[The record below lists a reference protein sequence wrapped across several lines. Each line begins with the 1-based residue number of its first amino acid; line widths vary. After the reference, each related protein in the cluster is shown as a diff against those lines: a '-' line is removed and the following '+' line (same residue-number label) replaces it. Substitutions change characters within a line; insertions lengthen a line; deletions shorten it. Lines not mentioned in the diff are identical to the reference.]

1 MKTYKVLC
9 KKKKTRYGNNRV
21 IHTVRA
27 ISFLVG
33 VDSGSVGVGLAVFYR
48 GLGKKDEYISNVHSI
63 KEETGSTE
71 ITVWTRKKKK
81 KAPKKTKPFALAFND
96 DLMMA
101 FYQGL
106 QSTKESYDKMSESQK
121 ILAKKRL
128 GGGGKTG
135 YEIRETV
142 AEWVKDS
149 QNEALFIELYDNSTV
164 SSTWFSVELDKARR
178 AIELEKAGIKFGD
191 QVLAYNGVPIRDLT
205 KIERSIS
212 TMSITQNVEFMIKR
226 GESTF
231 PIVVQ
236 LGRKPI
242 IRKKEL
248 DITQNIERK
257 VEPGLEKYP
266 PSQVN
271 RVLLHKRLI
280 QLEGRIQSLKKIL
293 TRETPK

>member
-191 QVLAYNGVPIRDLT
+191 SMYAIRHPDHVYLALIRDP
-205 KIERSIS
+205 SDD
-212 TMSITQNVEFMIKR
+212 N
-226 GESTF
+226 
-231 PIVVQ
+231 
-236 LGRKPI
+236 
-242 IRKKEL
+242 
-248 DITQNIERK
+248 
-257 VEPGLEKYP
+257 P
-266 PSQVN
+266 PPPET
-271 RVLLHKRLI
+271 LKLHKFLPDYSGWEIVGMVGDIPVLCGTKETASRFKI
-280 QLEGRIQSLKKIL
+280 GRI
-293 TRETPK
+293 